1 MSQERCSCGAPPHSL
16 GCLQCGATVCPRC
29 AVPMESA
36 AYCPRCA
43 ASLMDA
49 PEIVPIEPF
58 DVQ

>member
-1 MSQERCSCGAPPHSL
+1 
-16 GCLQCGATVCPRC
+16 
-29 AVPMESA
+29 MESA